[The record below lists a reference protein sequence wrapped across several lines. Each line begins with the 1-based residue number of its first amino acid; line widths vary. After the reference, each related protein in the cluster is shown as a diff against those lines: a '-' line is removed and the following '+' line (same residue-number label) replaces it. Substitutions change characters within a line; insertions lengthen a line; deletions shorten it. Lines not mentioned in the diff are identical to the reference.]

1 MWEKLYCKQSAEL
14 IIYQREDKQKEEQLV
29 MLRKNTTSLQLE
41 LRRQYKIFTA
51 KKVEKKKMI
60 CELNNKQKTI
70 NELQT
75 NITIHN
81 AEAIKLTQQLQQQ
94 SVELEKLQIR
104 SQSQMDEMK
113 IIIKK
118 MQKMEEKKCTVEI
131 KLSKLNDQIKH
142 QYEEISNKNQV
153 TETLRDEIKN
163 YTVEEN
169 ETKRMAITQFNV
181 DNKISK
187 STDRKEIKQLLVL
200 TQRLLAIFIC
210 KTFLLEKKL
219 ISE

>member
-1 MWEKLYCKQSAEL
+1 MWEKLYCKQSAEV
-14 IIYQREDKQKEEQLV
+14 IIYQRGDKQKEEELV

-41 LRRQYKIFTA
+41 LRHQYKIFTA
-51 KKVEKKKMI
+51 KKVEKEKMI
-60 CELNNKQKTI
+60 CELNNELNNKQKTM

-81 AEAIKLTQQLQQQ
+81 AEAIKLTQQLQHQ

-131 KLSKLNDQIKH
+131 KLSKLNDQIK
-142 QYEEISNKNQV
+142 ISMKRYQ
-153 TETLRDEIKN
+153 TKIKLLKH
-163 YTVEEN
+163 YK
-169 ETKRMAITQFNV
+169 TKSRIT
-181 DNKISK
+181 
-187 STDRKEIKQLLVL
+187 
-200 TQRLLAIFIC
+200 
-210 KTFLLEKKL
+210 KL
-219 ISE
+219 K

>member
-1 MWEKLYCKQSAEL
+1 MWEKMYCKQSAKV
-14 IIYQREDKQKEEQLV
+14 ISYQREDKQKEEQLV

-41 LRRQYKIFTA
+41 LRHQYKIFTA
-51 KKVEKKKMI
+51 KKVEKEKMI

-81 AEAIKLTQQLQQQ
+81 TEAIKLTQQLQQQ

-118 MQKMEEKKCTVEI
+118 V
-131 KLSKLNDQIKH
+131 
-142 QYEEISNKNQV
+142 
-153 TETLRDEIKN
+153 
-163 YTVEEN
+163 
-169 ETKRMAITQFNV
+169 
-181 DNKISK
+181 
-187 STDRKEIKQLLVL
+187 
-200 TQRLLAIFIC
+200 
-210 KTFLLEKKL
+210 
-219 ISE
+219 